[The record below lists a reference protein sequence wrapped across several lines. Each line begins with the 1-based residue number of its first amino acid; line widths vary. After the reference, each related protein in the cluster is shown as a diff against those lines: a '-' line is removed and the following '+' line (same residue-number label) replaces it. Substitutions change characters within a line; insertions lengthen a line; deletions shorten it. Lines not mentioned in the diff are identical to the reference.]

1 MFPIPVS
8 VEPRASERAKDTE
21 AVRGCYVCCQPFFGG
36 VEFVWRHVRMAHVMV
51 FNLQETAVGRFL
63 GILYY
68 LRRLEQD
75 ILATYVLTPLVNSFM
90 TVAVME
96 C

>member
-21 AVRGCYVCCQPFFGG
+21 AVRGHYVCCQPFFSAALNKSGNML
-36 VEFVWRHVRMAHVMV
+36 VWPMLVD
-51 FNLQETAVGRFL
+51 LQETAVGRFF

-68 LRRLEQD
+68 LRRLEQH
-75 ILATYVLTPLVNSFM
+75 ILATYALTPLVNSFM